1 MAKDVQDVVCSCG
14 DDQSSEAGILSSRHN
29 PFLAAK
35 WSYYEV
41 DCRADSMTA
50 AASGQRTVKGPL
62 SVVGP
67 LRPAGSS
74 RALACI

>member
-1 MAKDVQDVVCSCG
+1 MVGVLVEMMSRLRL
-14 DDQSSEAGILSSRHN
+14 GILSSRHKSIC
-29 PFLAAK
+29 PQKVA
-35 WSYYEV
+35 

-50 AASGQRTVKGPL
+50 AASGQLTVKGPM

>member
-1 MAKDVQDVVCSCG
+1 MMDVLVEMISRLEARDIELQAQVHSCP
-14 DDQSSEAGILSSRHN
+14 QKVA
-29 PFLAAK
+29 
-35 WSYYEV
+35 

-50 AASGQRTVKGPL
+50 AASGQLTVKGPM